1 MFNISFGEI
10 VVVAVVGLII
20 IGPRRLPETARFV
33 GHLVSRVQRQA
44 AEVKADIRREMDLE
58 DLKSIHR
65 EYENAARGIGD
76 DFKKHERDLRK
87 TVDDAAAVSPA
98 DFSSAADSSSA
109 AAVKESD
116 NEKQIS
122 HSPAPWP
129 QTESGK
135 SESEKK
141 NSIAS
146 SDGDAKPVQVAS
158 RNSESAAA
166 TANGD
171 DASAASGARS
181 DSASAER

>member
-65 EYENAARGIGD
+65 EYENAARGLGD
-76 DFKKHERDLRK
+76 DFKKHERELRK

-98 DFSSAADSSSA
+98 DFSAAADSSSA

-116 NEKQIS
+116 DEKQIS

-129 QTESGK
+129 QTGSK
-135 SESEKK
+135 SEKK

-146 SDGDAKPVQVAS
+146 SSDGDAKPLQVAS

-166 TANGD
+166 ANGD
-171 DASAASGARS
+171 DAIAASGARS